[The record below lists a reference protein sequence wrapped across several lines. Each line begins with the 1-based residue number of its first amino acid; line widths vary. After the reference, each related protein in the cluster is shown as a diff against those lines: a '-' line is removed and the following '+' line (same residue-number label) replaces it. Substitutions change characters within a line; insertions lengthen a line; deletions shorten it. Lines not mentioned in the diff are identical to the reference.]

1 MLAMTL
7 AVMWLGAAPA
17 ADAKVALYGKPLAGL
32 KATPVATVLAAPK
45 DGDVVRVEGKADAVC
60 KAMGCFMTVKQGDKS
75 IHVTFEEAGFT
86 VPKDSGGKM
95 AIVEGKV
102 RVKEPDPDEL
112 AHMKSEGAGASA
124 ASKVSIEA
132 YGVEM
137 RSAASR

>member
-1 MLAMTL
+1 MTL
-7 AVMWLGAAPA
+7 AVLWLAAAPA

-32 KATPVATVLAAPK
+32 KATPVATILASPK

-60 KAMGCFMTVKQGDKS
+60 QAMGCFMTVKQGEAS

-86 VPKDSGGKM
+86 VPKDSGGKQ
-95 AIVEGKV
+95 AVVEGKV
-102 RVKEPDPDEL
+102 RVKQPDPAALEHKK
-112 AHMKSEGAGASA
+112 AEGAGASA

-137 RSAASR
+137 RSAPSR